1 MSFPNVWHHRKVA
14 ETAVKACEIC
24 YRPSS
29 SVLITPDNK
38 DWFYV
43 CPMHLK
49 DTKFCTPIIDH
60 EAIAARK
67 KREEDEEIARLKKEY
82 EEKQHKKKE
91 KEAQGNKD
99 NDGEKGKDKKD
110 DKKDESKP
118 GETGKKQEAAAPP
131 KDEEPKVFTLQK
143 SVLYSETRGM
153 GIWLTSLRAFYQQ
166 RLNKKRQAE
175 MAKKMRERMKEPDFF
190 PAVPKD
196 GL

>member
-14 ETAVKACEIC
+14 ETAAKACEIC

-67 KREEDEEIARLKKEY
+67 RREEDEEIARLKKEY
-82 EEKQHKKKE
+82 DEKQRKKKE
-91 KEAQGNKD
+91 KEAEKD
-99 NDGEKGKDKKD
+99 KGKDGEKEK

-118 GETGKKQEAAAPP
+118 DKTGKEQGAGTPP
-131 KDEEPKVFTLQK
+131 KDEEPKVT
-143 SVLYSETRGM
+143 
-153 GIWLTSLRAFYQQ
+153 FYQQ

-190 PAVPKD
+190 PAVPKGD
-196 GL
+196 L

>member
-14 ETAVKACEIC
+14 ETAAKACEIC

-67 KREEDEEIARLKKEY
+67 KLEQDGEIARLKKEY
-82 EEKQHKKKE
+82 EEKQRKKKE
-91 KEAQGNKD
+91 KEAEKEGKN
-99 NDGEKGKDKKD
+99 GEKGKDKKD
-110 DKKDESKP
+110 VGDEKKDESKT
-118 GETGKKQEAAAPP
+118 GETGKKQEAGAPP
-131 KDEEPKVFTLQK
+131 QDEEPKV
-143 SVLYSETRGM
+143 
-153 GIWLTSLRAFYQQ
+153 AFYQQ
-166 RLNKKRQAE
+166 RLNKKRQVE

-190 PAVPKD
+190 PAVPKGD
-196 GL
+196 L